1 MGRRLGLGVWDSLE
15 CGEGPLSR
23 SRQLPRRGSSYWTFP
38 VGGGGGGVFLID

>member
-23 SRQLPRRGSSYWTFP
+23 FATAPPGGSSCWTFP
-38 VGGGGGGVFLID
+38 VGEFF